1 MHGGVHVI
9 LLPGRRVL
17 DSLEADAL
25 GEALR
30 SYIEQIEEPKVVLDL
45 GSVQQLSSSALS
57 MLITAK
63 STATIRGGK
72 LCLANVAD
80 ELLELF
86 KVTKL
91 DTVLRIH
98 KSTDD
103 AVQSLA

>member
-9 LLPGRRVL
+9 LFSGRMVL

-45 GSVQQLSSSALS
+45 GSVRQLSAAALS
-57 MLITAK
+57 MLLTTK
-63 STATIRGGK
+63 STATVHGGQ
-72 LCLANVAD
+72 LCLANVGG
-80 ELLELF
+80 ELLEML

-103 AVQSLA
+103 AVESMA

>member
-9 LLPGRRVL
+9 LFSGRKVL

-25 GEALR
+25 AETLR

-72 LCLANVAD
+72 LCLANVGD
-80 ELLELF
+80 ELLEMF

-98 KSTDD
+98 ESTDA

>member
-9 LLPGRRVL
+9 LFSGRTVL
-17 DSLEADAL
+17 DSLQADAL

-30 SYIEQIEEPKVVLDL
+30 AYIERIEAPKVVLDL
-45 GSVQQLSSSALS
+45 GSVQHLSSSALS
-57 MLITAK
+57 MLLTIN

-72 LCLANVAD
+72 LCLANVRD
-80 ELLELF
+80 ELLEMF
-86 KVTKL
+86 MVTKI

>member
-9 LLPGRRVL
+9 VLSGRTVL
-17 DSLEADAL
+17 DSLAADAL

-30 SYIEQIEEPKVVLDL
+30 AYIERIEAPKVVLDL
-45 GSVQQLSSSALS
+45 GSVQYLSSSALS
-57 MLITAK
+57 MLLTTK
-63 STATIRGGK
+63 STATARGGQ
-72 LCLANVAD
+72 LCLANVGD
-80 ELLELF
+80 ELLEML

>member
-9 LLPGRRVL
+9 LFSGRKVL

-30 SYIEQIEEPKVVLDL
+30 AYIERIEAPKVVLDL
-45 GSVQQLSSSALS
+45 GSVQHLSSSALS
-57 MLITAK
+57 MLLTTK
-63 STATIRGGK
+63 STATVRGGQ
-72 LCLANVAD
+72 LCLANVGD
-80 ELLELF
+80 ELLEML

>member
-9 LLPGRRVL
+9 LFSRRKVL

-25 GEALR
+25 GAALR
-30 SYIEQIEEPKVVLDL
+30 AYIERIEAPKVVLDL
-45 GSVQQLSSSALS
+45 GSIEQLASAALS

-72 LCLANVAD
+72 LCLANVGD
-80 ELLELF
+80 ELLEMF

-98 KSTDD
+98 KSTDA

>member
-9 LLPGRRVL
+9 LFSGRKVL

-25 GEALR
+25 AETLR

-45 GSVQQLSSSALS
+45 GSVQQLSSVGLS
-57 MLITAK
+57 MLLTIN
-63 STATIRGGK
+63 STATIRGGQ
-72 LCLANVAD
+72 LCLANVRD
-80 ELLELF
+80 ELLEMF
-86 KVTKL
+86 MVTKL

>member
-9 LLPGRRVL
+9 LFSGRKVL
-17 DSLEADAL
+17 DSMEADAL

-30 SYIEQIEEPKVVLDL
+30 SYLEQIEAPKVVLDL
-45 GSVQQLSSSALS
+45 GSIEQLSSSALS
-57 MLITAK
+57 MLLTTK
-63 STATIRGGK
+63 STATVRGGQ
-72 LCLANVAD
+72 LCLANVGD
-80 ELLELF
+80 ELLEML

>member
-9 LLPGRRVL
+9 LFSGRKVL

-30 SYIEQIEEPKVVLDL
+30 AYIERIEAPKVVLDL
-45 GSVQQLSSSALS
+45 GSIEQLASAALS

-72 LCLANVAD
+72 LCLANVGD
-80 ELLELF
+80 ELLEMF

-98 KSTDD
+98 KSTDA

>member
-9 LLPGRRVL
+9 LFSGRKVL
-17 DSLEADAL
+17 DSMEADAL

-30 SYIEQIEEPKVVLDL
+30 SYLEQIEAPKVVLDL
-45 GSVQQLSSSALS
+45 GSIEQLSSSALS
-57 MLITAK
+57 MLLTTK
-63 STATIRGGK
+63 STATVRGGQ
-72 LCLANVAD
+72 LCLANVGD
-80 ELLELF
+80 ELLEML

-103 AVQSLA
+103 AVKSLA